1 LDSKSRVVAQLRE
14 STSQMGVAEAL
25 AGAKR
30 ADMSKT

>member
-1 LDSKSRVVAQLRE
+1 VAAQLRA
-14 STSQMGVAEAL
+14 STSQMGVAAAL